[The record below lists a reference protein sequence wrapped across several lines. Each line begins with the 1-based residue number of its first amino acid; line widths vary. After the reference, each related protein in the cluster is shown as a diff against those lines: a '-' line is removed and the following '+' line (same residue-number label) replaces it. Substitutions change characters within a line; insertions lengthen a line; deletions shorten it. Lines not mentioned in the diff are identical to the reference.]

1 MRFTTFGFLVF
12 FIFVYIIY
20 WSLRGKNRLFFL
32 AVASS
37 VFYAVW
43 SVPFFLHFA
52 GFVFLNYF
60 FITLLRKK
68 RSRATLSIIL
78 TIDFANL
85 FFFKYFYFFCEILFD
100 LSGFSGFQTA
110 NLNQNLQQS
119 FGIDAIIL
127 PLAISF
133 YTFQIVAYVVD
144 VYRNQIERT
153 DTLLEFYV
161 FILFFPQLV
170 AGPIMRHSN
179 FFYQLNNILPKQ
191 QYLIRGVSLLLI
203 GLIKKVLI
211 ADNLAA
217 VVHPVYRQPELYTGV
232 SSAIVIIGYTAQ
244 VYSDFSGYT
253 DLARGMGL
261 MLGLEL
267 PENFSGP
274 FFSRTVSEFWRR
286 WHITLST
293 WLRDYIY
300 IPLGGSRTGQARS
313 NFNLLLTFVAGG
325 LWHGANYTFF
335 VWGFTAGILLMI
347 ERIISN
353 QTRIPQQLQKWRQNK
368 FNRFLINGL
377 GLLYTYSAFVF
388 GAAFFNAPDV
398 SHTAT
403 MAKRFFSGINTGM
416 QVDIETILGLTFVA
430 FGFNYLQYK
439 NLNIKLNP
447 VRDWTLLTFA
457 SLFVI
462 WLLGL
467 YAPGG
472 QNFIYFQ
479 F

>member
-1 MRFTTFGFLVF
+1 MRFTTFGFLIF
-12 FIFVYIIY
+12 FILVYIIY
-20 WSLRGKNRLFFL
+20 WLLRGRSRLAFL

-37 VFYAVW
+37 VFYAAW
-43 SVPFFLHFA
+43 SIPFFLHFA
-52 GFVFLNYF
+52 GLVILNYF
-60 FITLLRKK
+60 FVTLLRKK
-68 RSRATLSIIL
+68 RSQFTLSIIL

-100 LSGFSGFQTA
+100 ITGFSGFQA
-110 NLNQNLQQS
+110 SAINHDLQHS

-144 VYRNQIERT
+144 VYRNQIERK
-153 DTLLEFYV
+153 DTILEFYV

-179 FFYQLNNILPKQ
+179 FFHQLDNILPKQ
-191 QYLIRGVSLLLI
+191 QYLIRGASLLLI
-203 GLIKKVLI
+203 GLIKKVLV

-217 VVHPVYRQPELYTGV
+217 VVHPVYQNPELYTGI
-232 SSAIVIIGYTAQ
+232 SSAVAVIGYTAQ

-267 PENFSGP
+267 PENFAGP

-300 IPLGGSRTGQARS
+300 IPLGGSRTSQTRS

-335 VWGFTAGILLMI
+335 VWGFTAGLLLMI
-347 ERIISN
+347 ERIITK
-353 QTRIPQQLQKWRQNK
+353 QTQIPQKLKKWRENK
-368 FNRFLINGL
+368 LSRFLIDSL
-377 GLLYTYSAFVF
+377 GVLYSYFAFVF
-388 GAAFFNAPDV
+388 GAAFFNAPNV

-403 MAKRFFSGINTGM
+403 MAKRFFSNSTTGSQADTGM
-416 QVDIETILGLTFVA
+416 ILGLTVTS
-430 FGFNYLQYK
+430 FGFN
-439 NLNIKLNP
+439 
-447 VRDWTLLTFA
+447 
-457 SLFVI
+457 
-462 WLLGL
+462 
-467 YAPGG
+467 
-472 QNFIYFQ
+472 
-479 F
+479 